1 MSARNK
7 GYGSVL
13 AKRLAAPALAGW
25 DPATLS
31 GAILLAPINLPGGS
45 LRKGTRLDATLGA
58 RLVAAARAGELQ
70 HSLRLG
76 WPEPG
81 DLHEDEAAELLAT
94 SAGGDG
100 IERRPPRQ
108 SRLDLVAKW
117 DGVLHVRIDRLL
129 QLNAID
135 SLEVF
140 TLFHGQAVQAGQL
153 VASVKVAPH
162 LISGLIVEQG
172 VAIAQEAWPLV
183 EVRPYQ
189 QAEVGAIATESL
201 SGPALT
207 RFESGVRV
215 KVEALGSRF
224 VGATV
229 LPDLEAEK
237 AEQDARVA
245 LETLAVERGLD
256 LILVGGV
263 SAGDPLSP
271 FYSALHSLGGR
282 VLRHGVPAHPGSMIW
297 LAELGQS
304 RLLGLPQCGMF
315 AMATA
320 ADLIL
325 PRLLTG
331 ESLTRTSL
339 AELAHGGVLGREM
352 RFRFPPY
359 ARDLDTPEG

>member
-1 MSARNK
+1 
-7 GYGSVL
+7 VL

-25 DPATLS
+25 DPAALS
-31 GAILLAPINLPGGS
+31 GAVLLAPIKLAGGS
-45 LRKGTRLDATLGA
+45 LRKGTRLDAALGA
-58 RLVAAARAGELQ
+58 TLLAAARAGELEQ
-70 HSLRLG
+70 PIRLG

-81 DLHEDEAAELLAT
+81 DLHEDDAAELLAGA
-94 SAGGDG
+94 AGGEG

-117 DGVLHVRIDRLL
+117 DGVLHVRTDRLL

-189 QAEVGAIATESL
+189 QAQVGAIGAESL
-201 SGPALT
+201 SGAALA
-207 RFESGVRV
+207 RFESGARM
-215 KVEALGSRF
+215 KVEALGSSF
-224 VGATV
+224 VGATM
-229 LPDLEAEK
+229 LIELEAEK
-237 AEQDARVA
+237 AERDARIA

-271 FYSALHSLGGR
+271 FHSALRGLGGR

-297 LAELGQS
+297 LAELGQT

-331 ESLTRTSL
+331 ERLTAESL
-339 AELAHGGVLGREM
+339 AELAHGGVLIKEM

-359 ARDLDTPEG
+359 ARSLDAPEGETP

>member
-1 MSARNK
+1 M
-7 GYGSVL
+7 L

-25 DPATLS
+25 DPAELS
-31 GAILLAPINLPGGS
+31 GAILLAPINLAGGL
-45 LRKGTRLDATLGA
+45 LRKGTALDAALGA
-58 RLVAAARAGELQ
+58 TLVAAARAGELHQ
-70 HSLRLG
+70 PIRVG

-81 DLHEDEAAELLAT
+81 DLHEDEAAERLAVAA
-94 SAGGDG
+94 AGNG
-100 IERRPPRQ
+100 IEQRPPRQ
-108 SRLDLVAKW
+108 SRLDLVAEW
-117 DGVLHVRIDRLL
+117 DGVLHVRTDRLL
-129 QLNAID
+129 RLNAID

-162 LISGLIVEQG
+162 LIAGLIVEQG
-172 VAIAQEAWPLV
+172 VAIAREAGPLV

-189 QAEVGAIATESL
+189 RAEVGAIAAESL
-201 SGPALT
+201 TGAALA
-207 RFESGVRV
+207 RFESGART

-229 LPDLEAEK
+229 LIELEAER
-237 AEQDARVA
+237 AERDARIA
-245 LETLAVERGLD
+245 LRTLAVERGLD

-297 LAELGQS
+297 LAELGHT

-315 AMATA
+315 AKATA

-331 ESLTRTSL
+331 ERLTAESL
-339 AELAHGGVLGREM
+339 AELAHGGVLGRDM

-359 ARDLDTPEG
+359 ARNLAAPEG